1 MISLPSSLR
10 YYLYR
15 LPCDMRKGPDRLC
28 GLVRE
33 HMKKDPISQAIF
45 IFVSRTGSQIRLLHW
60 EGDGFGI
67 YSKKLQEGV
76 FELPAIH
83 TTENSITLTNDELM
97 MMLRGIAL
105 RTVRKFQRY
114 KHFSVPLVEKSVD
127 EKIPS
132 PLA

>member
-15 LPCDMRKGPDRLC
+15 LPCDMRKGPDKLC

-33 HMKKDPISQAIF
+33 YMKKDPLSGAIF
-45 IFVSRTGSQIRLLHW
+45 IFVSRTGGQIRLLHW

-76 FELPAIH
+76 FEMPAIR
-83 TTENSITLTNDELM
+83 TTDNSITLTSDELQ
-97 MMLRGIAL
+97 MMLRGIVL
-105 RTVRKFQRY
+105 RSVKKYRRY
-114 KHFSVPLVEKSVD
+114 QHPVDNSVNEKL
-127 EKIPS
+127 
-132 PLA
+132 LAPAV